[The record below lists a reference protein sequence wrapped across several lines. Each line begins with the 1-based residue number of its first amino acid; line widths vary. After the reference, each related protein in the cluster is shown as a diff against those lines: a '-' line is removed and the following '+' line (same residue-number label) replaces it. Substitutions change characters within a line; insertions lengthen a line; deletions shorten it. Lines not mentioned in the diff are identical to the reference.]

1 MIIRPPPAGYVPVYT
16 GVGQNVWTTVFDLA
30 NNVDPALDFDVVLA
44 PTLERM
50 HIGYPASLGR
60 ARFTA
65 NGFDQTGAF
74 SGPLTIEIAGVQ
86 CYVYSTNKR
95 VTSASVTI
103 SVGA

>member
-1 MIIRPPPAGYVPVYT
+1 MTIHPPPAGYVPIYS
-16 GVGQNVWTTVFDLA
+16 GSGQSIWTTVFDLV
-30 NNVDPALDFDVVLA
+30 NNVDPELDFEIELA

-50 HIGYPASLGR
+50 HIGYPASLGT
-60 ARFTA
+60 AKFTI

-74 SGPLTIEIAGVQ
+74 SGPSLIEIAGVQ
-86 CYVYSTNKR
+86 CFVYSTTKR